1 MNRFYLAALLAFALV
16 TSVFFHPL
24 VGLVVFS
31 VGVVAPVLPTYAWAG
46 AVALVALV
54 APALAQTATTA
65 ADTAVSIPYGD
76 WINTIGTLI
85 LEIVP
90 VALLWLVRKLPA
102 SIGQII
108 STMQVDQLLT
118 KAIGYAIN
126 AVEGA
131 TAGKTLSVNVGNA
144 VLAQALNYVTLHAPA
159 WLINWMGGLDAI
171 AQKIIARLN
180 LDAGA
185 SVATVNGTP
194 VITGSAPAP
203 ATTVAPAAAPAA
215 A

>member
-1 MNRFYLAALLAFALV
+1 MNRFYLAALLALALV
-16 TSVFFHPL
+16 TSVFFHPI
-24 VGLVVFS
+24 VGLVLFS
-31 VGVVAPVLPTYAWAG
+31 VGVVAPLLPAYAWAG
-46 AVALVALV
+46 AVAVFALV
-54 APALAQTATTA
+54 APALAQTAVAA
-65 ADTAVSIPYGD
+65 ADTAVTIPYGD
-76 WINTIGTLI
+76 WINSIGTLI

-131 TAGKTLSVNVGNA
+131 TAGRTLSVNVGNA
-144 VLAQALNYVTLHAPA
+144 VLAQALNYVTTHAPQ

-180 LDAGA
+180 LDAAA
-185 SVATVNGTP
+185 SVTTVNGTP
-194 VITGSAPAP
+194 VITGSAPAASSP
-203 ATTVAPAAAPAA
+203 APAAA
-215 A
+215 